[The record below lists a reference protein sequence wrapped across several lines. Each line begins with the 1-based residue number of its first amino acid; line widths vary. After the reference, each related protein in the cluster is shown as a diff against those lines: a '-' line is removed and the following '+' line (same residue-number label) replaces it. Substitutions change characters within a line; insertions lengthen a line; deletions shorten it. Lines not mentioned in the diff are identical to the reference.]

1 MSGIV
6 SQSRLGQ
13 YDVLKPDDNYLG
25 TVRKFMDKDWSNPD
39 SVQLLSGTWITAI
52 YVLND
57 SGSAIAGGTGVKFKD
72 TALGLYIGGLS
83 GADGRCD
90 GIADPFV
97 ASWPD
102 DSYGWIIVSGPC
114 DVLIGVGDIAQG
126 AAIQT
131 AVNGTFIT
139 LADGNTYA
147 SGRAGIATEAA
158 TATNKARCYVNLQ
171 YQALIPGC

>member
-6 SQSRLGQ
+6 SQSRLGT

-25 TVRKFMDKDWSNPD
+25 TIRKFMDKDWSNPD
-39 SVQLLSGTWITAI
+39 SVELLSGTWITAV
-52 YVLND
+52 YCLND

-72 TALGLYIGGLS
+72 TKLGKYIGGLS

-90 GIADPFV
+90 GVADPFV
-97 ASWPD
+97 TSWPD
-102 DSYGWIIVSGPC
+102 DTYGWVVIDGPC
-114 DVLIGVGDIAQG
+114 NVLIGVGDIAQG

-139 LADGNTYA
+139 LTDGNTYA
-147 SGRAGIATEAA
+147 SGRAGIADEAA
-158 TATNKARCYVNLQ
+158 VAAALGRVFLNIR
-171 YQALIPGC
+171 YQALIGP